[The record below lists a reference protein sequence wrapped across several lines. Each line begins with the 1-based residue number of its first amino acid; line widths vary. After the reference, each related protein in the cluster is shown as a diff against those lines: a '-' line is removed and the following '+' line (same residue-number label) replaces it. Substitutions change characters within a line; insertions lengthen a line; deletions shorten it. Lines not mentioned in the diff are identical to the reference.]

1 MQYRPNF
8 IFIFA
13 YQRPIERNLIILIT
27 PETNSFYDRGVTFQI
42 LMEKVLKIFQVY
54 RLDY

>member
-27 PETNSFYDRGVTFQI
+27 SETNSFYDRGVTLQI